1 MTFYLTN
8 GATVQFNGN
17 AHVNFSAPTSGTY
30 SGILFFGDRTQPNAT
45 QKFNGD
51 NTSSMT
57 GAMYFPSQQVQMSGN
72 FSGQNGCMQVV
83 ADTIDYTGSSN
94 FAANCAAKGM
104 SAVTIPGGVSVV
116 E

>member
-1 MTFYLTN
+1 MNPN

-17 AHVNFSAPTSGTY
+17 AHLTLSAPTAGTY
-30 SGILFFGDRTQPNAT
+30 SGILFFGDRTQGNAT

-51 NTSSMT
+51 GTSSMT
-57 GAMYFPSQQVQMSGN
+57 GALYFPSQQIQMTGI
-72 FSGQNGCMQVV
+72 FSGQNGCMQVI

-94 FAANCAAKGM
+94 FAANYAAKGM
-104 SAVTIPGGVSVV
+104 SAVPTPGGVSVV